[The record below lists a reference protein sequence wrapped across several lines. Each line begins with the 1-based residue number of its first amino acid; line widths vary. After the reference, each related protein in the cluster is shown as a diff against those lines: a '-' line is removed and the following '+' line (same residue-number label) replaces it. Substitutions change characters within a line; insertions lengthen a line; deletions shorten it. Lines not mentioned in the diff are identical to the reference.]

1 MGIRKT
7 LVLVILVLGLISAL
21 PLRAQ
26 EKPFTQDQ
34 ISNMVRDGFGDDS
47 GAKLIEQRGMDF
59 TPGQD
64 FLQKLKAAGA
74 SDAFLNAMRASK
86 PPQAASPGKPLNEVQ
101 VLALLAGGVPAPR
114 VAMLVTTRG
123 INFDVKDDYVQQV
136 RQAGGDEGIIS
147 ALKSTKVIK
156 PVNAAVYEGPDAPHT
171 DAQHPD
177 PQQAGTQHPDT
188 QQAGT
193 QQAGTQQTNA
203 VQDAARQEA
212 AKQAEARQAD
222 EMQHIARGSELARK
236 ADYAQAEQEYRAA
249 LQIDPDDAELYVS
262 LAYVMI
268 PQQKWDDTVT
278 AARQAIKLDPDN
290 DMAHNNLGVALGS
303 KGDLDNAI
311 TEFRDA
317 VRLNSNYEVAHDNLG
332 VALGIKGDVDGAIA
346 EYREAIRLNPKYE
359 VAHYNLGI
367 ALEQKGDKAGA
378 LEEYHTASVL
388 KPNDVGY
395 LQNYQRL
402 LKQAKK

>member
-1 MGIRKT
+1 MEIRK
-7 LVLVILVLGLISAL
+7 ILVLFFLVMGLACAL

-47 GAKLIEQRGMDF
+47 GAKLIGQRGIDF

-74 SDAFLNAMRASK
+74 SDAFLNALRSSK
-86 PPQAASPGKPLNEVQ
+86 PPQAANPAKPLNQVQ

-114 VAMLVTTRG
+114 VVMLVTTRG
-123 INFDVKDDYVQQV
+123 IDFDVKDYYLQQV
-136 RQAGGDEGIIS
+136 RQAGGDEGIIA
-147 ALKSTKVIK
+147 ALKNAKVEK
-156 PVNAAVYEGPDAPHT
+156 PVNASVDPGPEVQPT
-171 DAQHPD
+171 VT
-177 PQQAGTQHPDT
+177 PQPGTQPT
-188 QQAGT
+188 GVQPTGGQPTVAPQTVG
-193 QQAGTQQTNA
+193 QPAVAQQTE
-203 VQDAARQEA
+203 ARQEA
-212 AKQAEARQAD
+212 ARQKEAQQAD

-278 AARQAIKLDPDN
+278 AARQAIKLDSEN

-311 TEFRDA
+311 TEFREA
-317 VRLNSNYEVAHDNLG
+317 LRLNPGYEVAHDNLG

-378 LEEYHTASVL
+378 LEEYHTAYTL
-388 KPNDVGY
+388 KPNNADY
-395 LQNYQRL
+395 LQNYERL
-402 LKQAKK
+402 LKRAKK

>member
-7 LVLVILVLGLISAL
+7 IVLLVLVMGLACAL

-47 GAKLIEQRGMDF
+47 GAKLVEQRGIDF

-64 FLQKLKAAGA
+64 FLQKLKDSGA
-74 SDAFLNAMRASK
+74 SDAFLNALHAPK
-86 PPQAASPGKPLNEVQ
+86 PQQAASPGKPLNEVQ
-101 VLALLAGGVPAPR
+101 VLALLAGGVPAHR
-114 VAMLVTTRG
+114 VVTLVTTRG
-123 INFDVKDDYVQQV
+123 IDFDVKGDYLQQV

-147 ALKSTKVIK
+147 ALKNAKVTK
-156 PVNAAVYEGPDAPHT
+156 PENAAIDPGPDAQQNV
-171 DAQHPD
+171 AQ
-177 PQQAGTQHPDT
+177 QT
-188 QQAGT
+188 
-193 QQAGTQQTNA
+193 GTQQTG
-203 VQDAARQEA
+203 VQQTVTQQPGTQQTLAQQTEARQEA
-212 AKQAEARQAD
+212 ARQKEAKQAD

-236 ADYAQAEQEYRAA
+236 ADYALAEQEYRAA
-249 LQIDPDDAELYVS
+249 LQIDPDNAELYVS

-278 AARQAIKLDPDN
+278 AARQAIKLDSEN

-311 TEFRDA
+311 TEFRA
-317 VRLNSNYEVAHDNLG
+317 ALRLNPNYEVAHDNLG
-332 VALGIKGDVDGAIA
+332 VALGINGDVDGAIA

-359 VAHYNLGI
+359 VAHYNLGV
-367 ALEQKGDKAGA
+367 ALERKGDKPGA
-378 LEEYHTASVL
+378 LEEYHSASVL

-402 LKQAKK
+402 LKQSKK